1 MASRMDSGR
10 CGMKTGRAQPST
22 ITATAFRT
30 DRTRAG
36 TRMAPS
42 RSRGTI
48 ATANAKAYGLDGT
61 PPASRAINRF
71 TRMTR
76 WCVERSARLPVLAND
91 YSNST
96 NRFALIRARA
106 AHRLGMTYRDPDS
119 DTRRG
124 AARGGQHGK
133 TPVPQRV

>member
-10 CGMKTGRAQPST
+10 CGTKTEHAPPST

-30 DRTRAG
+30 ERIRAG
-36 TRMAPS
+36 TRTERSLS
-42 RSRGTI
+42 RETI
-48 ATANAKAYGLDGT
+48 ATVNVKAYGLDGIRV
-61 PPASRAINRF
+61 ALRAINRF